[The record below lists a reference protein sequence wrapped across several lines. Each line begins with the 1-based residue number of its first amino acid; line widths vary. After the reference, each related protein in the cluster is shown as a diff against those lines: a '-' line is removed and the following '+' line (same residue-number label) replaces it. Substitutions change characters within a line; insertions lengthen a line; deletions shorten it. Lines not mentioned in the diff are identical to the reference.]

1 MSSLVEKG
9 AELVLNLFGGN
20 KQAKAAEEMA
30 RLQKE
35 AEKKQYLYDVDVYQ
49 QAKQTAIDN
58 RAHAIKEIELK
69 FKNEGK
75 IADHKDSIN
84 QSSYNYNMQS
94 LSLIHI

>member
-20 KQAKAAEEMA
+20 KQAKATEEMI

-35 AEKKQYLYDVDVYQ
+35 AEKKQYLYDLDSYNA
-49 QAKQTAIDN
+49 AKQSAISKRDY
-58 RAHAIKEIELK
+58 AIKEIELRA
-69 FKNEGK
+69 KNEGK
-75 IADHKDSIN
+75 IA
-84 QSSYNYNMQS
+84 QF